1 MNHKIT
7 ESLYRLDLD
16 RRRKLQPFFTALGL
30 TPGQP
35 RILRCL
41 LEQGEALTQRALAD
55 TCLLEAATLSRA
67 LDRLEES
74 GLVCRAP
81 HGSSRRANLISLT
94 PEGEVQAQKVA
105 EGFRRMEDAL
115 CDGFS
120 SAELADTIAMLEKLR
135 ANLEKLEDLGQV

>member
-1 MNHKIT
+1 MNNRIT
-7 ESLYRLDLD
+7 ESLYLLDVD
-16 RRRKLQPFFTALGL
+16 RRRKLQPFFTAQGL

-41 LEQGEALTQRALAD
+41 LERQEALTQRELAD
-55 TCLLEAATLSRA
+55 ICRLEAATLSRA

-94 PEGEVQAQKVA
+94 PEGEAQAERVA
-105 EGFRRMEDAL
+105 GGFSRMEEAL
-115 CDGFS
+115 CRGFS
-120 SAELADTIAMLEKLR
+120 PSEVAGVISVLEKLR
-135 ANLEKLEDLGQV
+135 ANLERLEDLEQE